1 MTYRKLNEAL
11 KKELL
16 KKVDEIEIN
25 IEELNSYHF
34 EKNPYGVESQ
44 LIGTSGEGQWD
55 ENEEW
60 QEQIKK
66 MKKYL
71 EADGAGEYLTLAD
84 DDWDNQD
91 ENDCTTLTNEC
102 INYLSTLEN

>member
-1 MTYRKLNEAL
+1 MAYKKLNEAL

-34 EKNPYGVESQ
+34 EKNPYGVETQ

-91 ENDCTTLTNEC
+91 ENDCTTLTSEC

>member
-1 MTYRKLNEAL
+1 MAYKKLNEAL

-34 EKNPYGVESQ
+34 EKNPYGVETQ

-66 MKKYL
+66 MKK
-71 EADGAGEYLTLAD
+71 
-84 DDWDNQD
+84 
-91 ENDCTTLTNEC
+91 
-102 INYLSTLEN
+102 